1 MADFDFSSFDP
12 NAYLP
17 AFFADTNYIT
27 IKDTAHICKSVL
39 SLMHINCRSISN
51 KLQEVELL
59 SSCHA
64 EILGV
69 SETWL
74 RNGDPMPAIEGYK
87 FVSKNRDRSL
97 GGGFGFFIKDNIKF
111 TLIDTTDWLI
121 GGLKVLNII

>member
-12 NAYLP
+12 DSYLP

-27 IKDTAHICKSVL
+27 IKVKAHICKSGL

-59 SSCHA
+59 LSSCHA

-74 RNGDPMPAIEGYK
+74 SSGDPMPAI
-87 FVSKNRDRSL
+87 
-97 GGGFGFFIKDNIKF
+97 
-111 TLIDTTDWLI
+111 
-121 GGLKVLNII
+121 

>member
-12 NAYLP
+12 NAYLL

-27 IKDTAHICKSVL
+27 IKDTAHICKSGF

-51 KLQEVELL
+51 KLQEVELLL

-74 RNGDPMPAIEGYK
+74 RNGDHTIEGYK

-97 GGGFGFFIKDNIKF
+97 GGGF
-111 TLIDTTDWLI
+111 
-121 GGLKVLNII
+121 